1 MPGENN
7 FVANALEGAFQDRF
21 SLSMNRLRGQNEF
34 LKGKITGLQQMQAAS
49 GAARS
54 AASVAKPGVFS
65 LSSRTAAGGFVK
77 GNVLWWAGEKVL
89 SASGVTNVVSTL
101 AGGTSAYLGRVASG
115 LTRPS
120 AAGLYSGVLQSAGDN
135 MPWLGA
141 NVKRFYQPY
150 EQAGARVSGLLGQ
163 IARGGG
169 EVDTTQ
175 MTRLYK
181 EALKQE
187 KKAAGVDY
195 EVDKM
200 VAGKLADSNV
210 NSEAYGALAGAMN
223 NLASAI
229 ATLFAGGGAL
239 TGGGARYL
247 TGDR

>member
-1 MPGENN
+1 MPNLGNP
-7 FVANALEGAFQDRF
+7 VANALEGAFQDRF
-21 SLSMNRLRGQNEF
+21 SLSLNRLRGQNEF

-65 LSSRTAAGGFVK
+65 LSSRTAAGGFIK
-77 GNVLWWAGEKVL
+77 GNVLWWVGEKAL
-89 SASGVTNVVSTL
+89 NASGITNVASTL
-101 AGGTSAYLGRVASG
+101 AGGTSAYFGRVASG

-120 AAGLYSGVLQSAGDN
+120 SAGLYSGVLQAAGDN

-175 MTRLYK
+175 MTRLYN

-200 VAGKLADSNV
+200 VAGKLADSNA
-210 NSEAYGALAGAMN
+210 NSEAYSALTGALN
-223 NLASAI
+223 NLASAVG
-229 ATLFAGGGAL
+229 TLFAGGGAVSAS
-239 TGGGARYL
+239 GARHL
-247 TGDR
+247 TRSS

>member
-1 MPGENN
+1 
-7 FVANALEGAFQDRF
+7 
-21 SLSMNRLRGQNEF
+21 MNRLRGQNEF